1 MKKINLFFCALAAS
15 VALYSCGGSDNRSNE
30 DSAYESTQSFSD
42 VAGKWALRWN
52 DDGVLNVMDVKINY
66 DGTGRIKLWYSVGMQ
81 PSKTVI
87 DENVTYTRDGNDIYV
102 NFSTGA
108 QGHFVVK
115 GRELY
120 SDDGQSLSRN

>member
-1 MKKINLFFCALAAS
+1 
-15 VALYSCGGSDNRSNE
+15 
-30 DSAYESTQSFSD
+30 
-42 VAGKWALRWN
+42 
-52 DDGVLNVMDVKINY
+52 MDVKINY
-66 DGTGRIKLWYSVGMQ
+66 DGTGRIKLWYSVDMQ

-108 QGHFVVK
+108 QGHFVVN